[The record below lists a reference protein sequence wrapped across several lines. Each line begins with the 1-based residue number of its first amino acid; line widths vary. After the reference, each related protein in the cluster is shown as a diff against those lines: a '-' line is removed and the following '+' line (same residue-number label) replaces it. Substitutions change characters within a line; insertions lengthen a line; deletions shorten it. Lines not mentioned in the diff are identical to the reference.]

1 MSDLEV
7 QMWVMHHQVD
17 FHKYKDV
24 PIMPTQAFLRSTLLE
39 KGKIFTDYMGL
50 QYNSVS
56 VSDDVINIGN

>member
-50 QYNSVS
+50 
-56 VSDDVINIGN
+56 